1 MAEEIYEDYV
11 DEGGSRLQGLPSI
24 KEPKYTGSR
33 DYLRRKM
40 NISDTKSP

>member
-11 DEGGSRLQGLPSI
+11 DDGDSGLRGLPSI

-40 NISDTKSP
+40 NISDTQSP